1 MATKRYLL
9 TTGNYDSYQ
18 IVGCVEGNAR
28 PALSTLRKRFYE
40 RYSVEIANSY
50 TDSRAIYAQVIAVSN
65 AEEQAR
71 RDGYEGMSLGEL
83 FRDWLIKEHGFVSV
97 QLDEIWIVR

>member
-1 MATKRYLL
+1 MARKQYLL
-9 TTGNYDSYQ
+9 TTGNYDGYQ
-18 IVGCVEGNAR
+18 IIGCVEGNAR

-40 RYSVEIANSY
+40 RYNVEVANTY
-50 TDSRAIYAQVIAVSN
+50 TDSLAILRQVDTVMD
-65 AEEQAR
+65 AEQAAR
-71 RDGYEGMSLGEL
+71 RDGYEGMNLGEL